1 MCESNVYMINK
12 KGEKN
17 LLLESV
23 DKIIPKDDTIFLENI
38 FYVTKTVKA
47 RIVEMSLVEHHIVLQ
62 ENDQSGNVSLKNY
75 KVVNQ

>member
-12 KGEKN
+12 KGEKS

-47 RIVEMSLVEHHIVLQ
+47 KIVEMSLVEHHIVLQ
-62 ENDQSGNVSLKNY
+62 END
-75 KVVNQ
+75 

>member
-62 ENDQSGNVSLKNY
+62 END
-75 KVVNQ
+75 